1 MGYLPREFSYLRVT
15 RSVFLSSYDKML
27 GFLVEA
33 RKAAGTTQVEL
44 SKRLNRP
51 QSYVSK
57 FENGDRRIDLVEF
70 IEICVALDTDPLPI
84 VQAVWASMS
93 RF

>member
-1 MGYLPREFSYLRVT
+1 
-15 RSVFLSSYDKML
+15 ML
-27 GFLVEA
+27 CLLVEA
-33 RKAAGTTQVEL
+33 RKATGATQVEL
-44 SKRLNRP
+44 AKRLNRP

-84 VQAVWASMS
+84 MQTVWASMGRS
-93 RF
+93 